1 MKFTPIIEF
10 LFRWQPFEDIEAE
23 GGISVKN
30 LELGILNIKF
40 YGYSTPIMYFM
51 VVFLLEI
58 GKIQE
63 SSLKC
68 FVHPLFSSLGFR
80 YFGLF

>member
-30 LELGILNIKF
+30 SELGFQKQYLKYQILWLFNSNNVF
-40 YGYSTPIMYFM
+40 YGRFPARNRQNSRIVTQMFR
-51 VVFLLEI
+51 
-58 GKIQE
+58 
-63 SSLKC
+63 SSLI
-68 FVHPLFSSLGFR
+68 FVSWF
-80 YFGLF
+80 